1 MEIVSQEPKKMRKMS
16 GILWLKFSFCF
27 FILMT
32 MAKGIP
38 LKYMKICFMMMAK
51 AKRNGKD
58 SKRKNNNIYGEIV
71 EKMRVF
77 KCKFYSFLSRLS
89 AVFLS
94 VFFHFM
100 TQ

>member
-1 MEIVSQEPKKMRKMS
+1 
-16 GILWLKFSFCF
+16 
-27 FILMT
+27 MT

-51 AKRNGKD
+51 WKENGKD
-58 SKRKNNNIYGEIV
+58 SKRNNNIYGEIV

-89 AVFLS
+89 AVF
-94 VFFHFM
+94 M
-100 TQ
+100 AQ